1 MTNEKCNEM
10 IRVIILDWGDTVMQD
25 LPQYT
30 GPMAQWPQVT
40 TVPDAADALAT
51 LVGQYR
57 LVLASNASDSGAA
70 LVRDA
75 LARVGLDSFFDVIL
89 TARELG
95 VSKPDPAF
103 FDAILAE
110 CACVPHHAVM
120 VGDSFHT
127 DVVGAKY
134 AGLWAVWLNPTEESP
149 PHETTVREDVCI
161 GSMATLPA
169 AIQTLERRAG
179 GVVEW

>member
-1 MTNEKCNEM
+1 M
-10 IRVIILDWGDTVMQD
+10 IKVVILDWGDTVMQD
-25 LPQYT
+25 LPQFT
-30 GPMAQWPQVT
+30 GAMARWPEVVA
-40 TVPDAADALAT
+40 VPGAEDALAA
-51 LVGQYR
+51 LVGRYR

-70 LVRDA
+70 LVREA
-75 LARVGLDSFFDVIL
+75 LARVGLESFFNDVL

-103 FDAILAE
+103 FDAILAR

-134 AGLWAVWLNPTEESP
+134 AGLWAVWLNTAEDSSLRNA
-149 PHETTVREDVCI
+149 TVREDICI
-161 GSMATLPA
+161 GSMAVLPA

-179 GVVEW
+179 GVVEWS